1 METLIIIAVV
11 IVCFVVGFYLLKYGY
26 VGALYLFAWAI
37 EQGFIGAAAYF
48 ACWIFLFPF
57 MLAAVVITGAIICWS
72 S

>member
-11 IVCFVVGFYLLKYGY
+11 IVCLVIGFFLLKYGY
-26 VGALYLFAWAI
+26 VGTLFLFAWAV

-57 MLAAVVITGAIICWS
+57 MLAAVVITGAIICWFN
-72 S
+72 